1 MSKLIDAAI
10 HYVRRGW
17 PVHPL
22 KPLSKVPATKHGCN
36 DATTDERQI
45 RAWWSE
51 NPNYNIGL
59 RTGVLW
65 FVLDVDSKHQD
76 AAEWLE
82 SVTLPATITAIT
94 GTNGRHYLFR
104 TPDFPVTNSTSKIG
118 PHIDIRGA
126 GGYIVAAP
134 SVHPDTRQEYAWDC
148 VDEFP
153 TDQPAEAPQWL
164 LDRLAPSRSQRL
176 GPAPKII
183 PHGEQHDTLFRYA
196 CSMRSKYGMT
206 EEEMLPSVVMLSKRC
221 EIIPPE
227 RNIVKLV
234 ADVCKRYAP
243 GMSPEY
249 SSASGAP
256 KMQPPGPR
264 ESGEILEAEYEASN
278 IEVPAKLTPNAIA
291 DRLMSQHAFLNHGG
305 VLYQYTGT
313 HWGQIDT
320 GTLKHLALVAEP
332 RFSNMKRRSEIA
344 NRIIDGSR
352 NDAVRWRNLEK
363 FEIPLLNG
371 VIDVRS
377 MSLRGHRKSDFLQS
391 CVPHEYD
398 SSSCCPVWQE
408 CLDTYFG
415 GDPDQEAKQDALQ
428 EFFGYCLM
436 PHATYKKALLCK
448 GESDCGKS
456 TIPYLLRV
464 LAGQQNCC
472 AVGVESMDDPRKRA
486 PLRGKLVNLLTELT
500 SDAMIADGGF
510 KTLVSTEEPILFD
523 EKFLPPVLDVPI
535 AKHVIVTNVLPTIND
550 RSRGTFNRL
559 LLISFNHVIPLA
571 QQDRSIWDRLRGEI
585 NGILHWAL
593 YGAQRLFLNGGT
605 FTGVGRV
612 EVEEYRASQ
621 NPVVEWIAEACE
633 VDAASRAPLPDM
645 RDRFARWYGKSVTP
659 QWFANLLRSAGIDV
673 TASPVHF
680 PGRKARAAIGLRL
693 I

>member
-1 MSKLIDAAI
+1 MSKLIDAAL
-10 HYVRRGW
+10 HYARRGW

-22 KPLSKVPATKHGCN
+22 KPISKVPATKHGCN

-45 RAWWSE
+45 RAWWAE
-51 NPNYNIGL
+51 NSDYNIGL

-82 SVTLPATITAIT
+82 SVSLPETITAIT
-94 GTNGRHYLFR
+94 GTNGRHFLFR
-104 TPDFPVTNSTSKIG
+104 SPDFPVTNSTSKIG
-118 PHIDIRGA
+118 PHIDIRGT

-134 SVHPDTRQEYAWDC
+134 SIHPDTRQEYAWDC

-153 TDQPAEAPQWL
+153 TGNPAEAPRWL
-164 LDRLAPSRSQRL
+164 LDRLMPAEAERL
-176 GPAPKII
+176 GPAPNII
-183 PHGEQHDTLFRYA
+183 PHGVQHTTLFKYA

-206 EEEMLPSVVMLSKRC
+206 EEELLPAVIALSKRC
-221 EIIPPE
+221 EIVPPE
-227 RNIVKLV
+227 RNMVKLV

-243 GMSPEY
+243 GVSAEYAPPAAAPQTIEPEY
-249 SSASGAP
+249 ESSDV
-256 KMQPPGPR
+256 
-264 ESGEILEAEYEASN
+264 
-278 IEVPAKLTPNAIA
+278 EVPAKLSPNAHA
-291 DRLMSQHAFLNHGG
+291 DRLMQQHAFLNHLG
-305 VLYQYTGT
+305 VLYQYNGT

-571 QQDRSIWDRLRGEI
+571 QQDRSIWDKLRGEI

-593 YGAQRLFLNGGT
+593 YGAQRLYLNGGT

-621 NPVVEWIAEACE
+621 NPVVEWLTEACE
-633 VDAASRAPLPDM
+633 VDPDGRAPLPDM

-659 QWFANLLRSAGIDV
+659 QWFAALLRSAGIEI
-673 TASPVHF
+673 TASPVHIG
-680 PGRKARAAIGLRL
+680 GRKARAALGMRL
-693 I
+693 L

>member
-1 MSKLIDAAI
+1 MSKLIDAAL
-10 HYVRRGW
+10 HYARRGW

-22 KPLSKVPATKHGCN
+22 KPLSKLPASKHGCN
-36 DATTDERQI
+36 DATTDERTI
-45 RAWWSE
+45 RAWWTE
-51 NPNYNIGL
+51 NPDYNIGL

-82 SVTLPATITAIT
+82 SVSLPETITAIT
-94 GTNGRHYLFR
+94 GTNGRHFLFR
-104 TPDFPVTNSTSKIG
+104 SPDFPVTNSTSKIG
-118 PHIDIRGA
+118 PHIDVRGA

-134 SVHPDTRQEYAWDC
+134 SIHPETRQEYAWDC

-153 TDQPAEAPQWL
+153 TGHPAGAPQWL
-164 LDRLAPSRSQRL
+164 LYRLRPTGSQRL
-176 GPAPKII
+176 GPAPNII
-183 PHGEQHDTLFRYA
+183 PHGVQHTTLFKYA

-206 EEEMLPSVVMLSKRC
+206 EEEILPAVVALSKRC
-221 EIIPPE
+221 EIVPPE
-227 RNIVKLV
+227 RNMVKLV
-234 ADVCKRYAP
+234 SDVCKRYEP

-249 SSASGAP
+249 S
-256 KMQPPGPR
+256 QPQAEPTDVV
-264 ESGEILEAEYEASN
+264 EAEYEAS
-278 IEVPAKLTPNAIA
+278 EVDVPAKLSPNAHA
-291 DRLMSQHAFLNHGG
+291 DRIMQQHAFLNHNG
-305 VLYQYTGT
+305 VLYQYNGT
-313 HWGQIDT
+313 HWAQIDT
-320 GTLKHLALVAEP
+320 GTLKHLAIRAEP
-332 RFSNMKRRSEIA
+332 KHSNMKRRSEIA
-344 NRIIDGSR
+344 NRIVDESR
-352 NDAVRWRNLEK
+352 NDSVRWRNLEK
-363 FEIPLLNG
+363 YEIPLLNG

-377 MSLRGHRKSDFLQS
+377 MALRAHRRTDYLQS

-398 SSSCCPVWQE
+398 SSSICPVWQE
-408 CLDTYFG
+408 CMDTYFG
-415 GDPDQEAKQDALQ
+415 GDPDQDAKQDALQ

-571 QQDRSIWDRLRGEI
+571 QQDRSIWDKLRGEI

-593 YGAQRLFLNGGT
+593 YGAQRLYLNGGT
-605 FTGVGRV
+605 FTSVGRL

-621 NPVVEWIAEACE
+621 NPLTEFIESQCDINPEAK
-633 VDAASRAPLPDM
+633 VGISDF
-645 RDRFARWYGKSVTP
+645 RDKFSNWYGKRVQP
-659 QWFANLLRSAGIDV
+659 QWFASLVRSAGLEI
-673 TASPVHF
+673 TKNPVYF
-680 PGRKARAAIGLRL
+680 GTKRDRAVIGVKFQ
-693 I
+693 

>member
-1 MSKLIDAAI
+1 MSRLLDAAL
-10 HYVRRGW
+10 HYARRGW

-22 KPLSKVPATKHGCN
+22 KPLSKIPASKHGCL
-36 DATTDERQI
+36 DATTDETVI
-45 RAWWSE
+45 RRWWTE
-51 NPNYNIGL
+51 NPQYNIGL
-59 RTGVLW
+59 KTGVMW
-65 FVLDVDSKHQD
+65 FVLDVDSKHAD

-82 SVTLPATITAIT
+82 SVSLPETITAVT
-94 GTNGRHYLFR
+94 GTDGRHFLFKS
-104 TPDFPVTNSTSKIG
+104 PEFAVQNSTSKIG
-118 PHIDIRGA
+118 PHIDIRGV

-134 SVHPDTRQEYAWDC
+134 SIHPDTKQEYAWDC
-148 VDEFP
+148 PDEFP
-153 TDQPAEAPQWL
+153 VGQPANAPDWL
-164 LDRLAPSRSQRL
+164 LERLKPTGSQRV
-176 GPAPKII
+176 GPAPNII
-183 PHGEQHDTLFRYA
+183 PHGQQHTTLFKYA
-196 CSMRSKYGMT
+196 CSMRSKYGMD
-206 EEEMLPSVVMLSKRC
+206 EAEILPALITLSKRC
-221 EIIPPE
+221 EIVPPE
-227 RNIVKLV
+227 KNIVKLV

-249 SSASGAP
+249 VQQAEP
-256 KMQPPGPR
+256 EP
-264 ESGEILEAEYEASN
+264 IDAEYEASDV
-278 IEVPAKLTPNAIA
+278 EVPAKLTPNAHA
-291 DRLMSQHAFLNHGG
+291 DRLMQQHAFLNHNG
-305 VLYQYTGT
+305 VLYQYNGT
-313 HWGQIDT
+313 HWGQIDA
-320 GTLKHLALVAEP
+320 GSLKHLALRAEP
-332 RFSNMKRRSEIA
+332 RHSNMKRRSEIA
-344 NRIIDGSR
+344 NRIVDESR
-352 NDAVRWRNLEK
+352 NDNVRWRNLEK
-363 FEIPLLNG
+363 YEIPLMNG

-377 MSLRGHRKSDFLQS
+377 MSLRSHRKQDYLQS

-398 SSSCCPVWQE
+398 SSSTCPVWQE

-415 GDPDQEAKQDALQ
+415 GDVDQDAKQDALQ

-464 LAGQQNCC
+464 VAGQANCC

-571 QQDRSIWDRLRGEI
+571 QQDRAIWDKLRAEI
-585 NGILHWAL
+585 QGILHWAL
-593 YGAQRLFLNGGT
+593 YGAQRLYLNGGT
-605 FTGVGRV
+605 FTSVGRA

-621 NPVVEWIAEACE
+621 NPIVEWIAEACE
-633 VDAASRAPLPDM
+633 IEEGGRAPLPDM
-645 RDRFARWYGKSVTP
+645 RDRFSRWYGKTVTP
-659 QWFANLLRSAGIDV
+659 QWFASLLRSAGYEV
-673 TASPVHF
+673 TASPLHF
-680 PGRKARAAIGLRL
+680 QGRKARAAIGLRL
-693 I
+693 L

>member
-1 MSKLIDAAI
+1 MSKLIDAAL
-10 HYVRRGW
+10 HYARRGW

-22 KPLSKVPATKHGCN
+22 KPASKFPASKHGCL
-36 DATTDERQI
+36 DATTDERTI
-45 RAWWSE
+45 REWWTE
-51 NPNYNIGL
+51 NPDYNIGL
-59 RTGVLW
+59 RTGVLF
-65 FVLDVDSKHQD
+65 FVLDADTKHAD

-82 SVTLPATITAIT
+82 SVTLPDTITAVT
-94 GTNGRHYLFR
+94 GTNGKHFLFR
-104 TPDFPVTNSTSKIG
+104 SPEFSVKNSTSMVG

-134 SVHPDTRQEYAWDC
+134 SVHPDTQQEYAWDC
-148 VDEFP
+148 ADEFP
-153 TDQPAEAPQWL
+153 IVQLAEAPAWL
-164 LDRLAPSRSQRL
+164 LDRLRPSGSERI
-176 GPAPKII
+176 GPAPNII
-183 PHGEQHDTLFRYA
+183 PHGQQHTTLFRYA
-196 CSMRSKYGMT
+196 CSMRSKYGMD
-206 EEEMLPSVVMLSKRC
+206 EAEILPAVLALSKRC

-227 RNIVKLV
+227 KNIVKLV
-234 ADVCKRYAP
+234 ADVCKRYTP

-249 SSASGAP
+249 S
-256 KMQPPGPR
+256 QPQAQ
-264 ESGEILEAEYEASN
+264 ITDVVEAEYEASEV
-278 IEVPAKLTPNAIA
+278 EVPAKLSPNAHA
-291 DRLMSQHAFLNHGG
+291 DRLMQQYAFLNHNG
-305 VLYQYTGT
+305 VLHQYNGT
-313 HWGQIDT
+313 HWAQIDA
-320 GTLKHLALVAEP
+320 GSLKHLALRAEP
-332 RFSNMKRRSEIA
+332 RHSNMKRRSEIA
-344 NRIIDGSR
+344 NRIVDESR
-352 NDAVRWRNLEK
+352 NDNVRWRNLEK
-363 FEIPLLNG
+363 YEIPLMNG

-377 MSLRGHRKSDFLQS
+377 MSLRSHRKQDYLQS

-398 SSSCCPVWQE
+398 SSSTCPVWQE

-415 GDPDQEAKQDALQ
+415 GDMDQEAKQDALQ

-523 EKFLPPVLDVPI
+523 EKWLPPVLDVPI

-571 QQDRSIWDRLRGEI
+571 QQDRAIWDKLRAEI

-593 YGAQRLFLNGGT
+593 YGAQRLYLNGGT
-605 FTGVGRV
+605 FTSVGRL

-621 NPVVEWIAEACE
+621 NPLTEFVESQCE
-633 VDAASRAPLPDM
+633 MDPDAKVGISDF
-645 RDRFARWYGKSVTP
+645 RDKFSNWYGKRVQP
-659 QWFANLLRSAGIDV
+659 QWFASLVRSAGLEI
-673 TASPVHF
+673 TKNPVYF
-680 PGRKARAAIGLRL
+680 GQRRDRAVIGVRL
-693 I
+693 Q

>member
-1 MSKLIDAAI
+1 MSRLIDAAL
-10 HYVRRGW
+10 HYARRGW

-22 KPLSKVPATKHGCN
+22 KPLSKIPASKHGCL
-36 DATTDERQI
+36 DATTDESAI
-45 RAWWSE
+45 RKWWTE
-51 NPNYNIGL
+51 NPQYNIGL
-59 RTGVLW
+59 KTGVLW
-65 FVLDVDSKHQD
+65 FVLDVDSKHAD

-82 SVTLPATITAIT
+82 SVSLPDTITAVT
-94 GTNGRHYLFR
+94 GTDGRHFLFKS
-104 TPDFPVTNSTSKIG
+104 PDFAVQNSTSKIG
-118 PHIDIRGA
+118 PHIDIRGV

-134 SVHPDTRQEYAWDC
+134 SIHPDTKQEYAWDC
-148 VDEFP
+148 PDEFP
-153 TDQPAEAPQWL
+153 IGHPAEAPEWL
-164 LDRLAPSRSQRL
+164 LERLKPTGSQRV
-176 GPAPKII
+176 GPAPNII
-183 PHGEQHDTLFRYA
+183 PHGQQHTTLFKYA
-196 CSMRSKYGMT
+196 CSMRSKYGM
-206 EEEMLPSVVMLSKRC
+206 EEAEILPALITLSKRC
-221 EIIPPE
+221 EIVPPE
-227 RNIVKLV
+227 KNIVKLV

-249 SSASGAP
+249 VVP
-256 KMQPPGPR
+256 QQPETIEP
-264 ESGEILEAEYEASN
+264 EYESSDV
-278 IEVPAKLTPNAIA
+278 EVPAKLTPNAHA
-291 DRLMSQHAFLNHGG
+291 DRLMQQHAFINHNG
-305 VLYQYTGT
+305 VLYQYLGT
-313 HWGQIDT
+313 HWGQIDA
-320 GTLKHLALVAEP
+320 GSLKHLALRAEP
-332 RFSNMKRRSEIA
+332 RHSNMKRRSEIA
-344 NRIIDGSR
+344 NRIVDESR
-352 NDAVRWRNLEK
+352 NDKVHWRNLEK
-363 FEIPLLNG
+363 YEIPLMNG

-377 MSLRGHRKSDFLQS
+377 MSLRSHRKQDYLQS

-398 SSSCCPVWQE
+398 SSSTCPVWQE

-415 GDPDQEAKQDALQ
+415 GDIDQEAKQDALQ

-571 QQDRSIWDRLRGEI
+571 QQDRAIWDKLRGEI
-585 NGILHWAL
+585 QGILHWAL
-593 YGAQRLFLNGGT
+593 YGAQRLYLNGGT
-605 FTGVGRV
+605 FTSVGRA

-621 NPVVEWIAEACE
+621 NPLTEFVQSQCE
-633 VDAASRAPLPDM
+633 IDPDAKVGISDF
-645 RDRFARWYGKSVTP
+645 RDRFSNWYGKRVQP
-659 QWFANLLRSAGIDV
+659 QWFASLVRSAGLEI
-673 TASPVHF
+673 TKNPVYF
-680 PGRKARAAIGLRL
+680 GQRRDRAVVGVRL
-693 I
+693 Q

>member
-1 MSKLIDAAI
+1 MSKLIDAAL
-10 HYVRRGW
+10 HYARRGW

-22 KPLSKVPATKHGCN
+22 KPLSKLPASKHGCN

-45 RAWWSE
+45 RAWWTE
-51 NPNYNIGL
+51 NPDYNIGL

-65 FVLDVDSKHQD
+65 FVLDVDSKHRD

-82 SVTLPATITAIT
+82 SVSLPETITAIT
-94 GTNGRHYLFR
+94 GTNGRHFLFR
-104 TPDFPVTNSTSKIG
+104 SPDFPVTNSTSKIG

-134 SVHPDTRQEYAWDC
+134 SIHPETRQEYAWDC

-153 TDQPAEAPQWL
+153 TGYPAEAPQWL
-164 LDRLAPSRSQRL
+164 LDRLMPTGSQRL
-176 GPAPKII
+176 GPAPNII
-183 PHGEQHDTLFRYA
+183 PHGIQHTTLFKYA

-206 EEEMLPSVVMLSKRC
+206 EEEMLPAVVALSKRC
-221 EIIPPE
+221 EIVPPE
-227 RNIVKLV
+227 RNMVKLV
-234 ADVCKRYAP
+234 ADVCKRY
-243 GMSPEY
+243 
-249 SSASGAP
+249 
-256 KMQPPGPR
+256 PPGVSAEYAQPQAQAADVV
-264 ESGEILEAEYEASN
+264 EAEYEAS
-278 IEVPAKLTPNAIA
+278 EVELPAKLSPNAHA
-291 DRLMSQHAFLNHGG
+291 DRIMQQCAFLNHLG
-305 VLYQYTGT
+305 VLYQYNGT
-313 HWGQIDT
+313 HWAQIDT
-320 GTLKHLALVAEP
+320 GTLKHLALRAEP
-332 RFSNMKRRSEIA
+332 KHSNMKRRLEIA
-344 NRIIDGSR
+344 NRIVDESR
-352 NDAVRWRNLEK
+352 NDNVRWRNLEK
-363 FEIPLLNG
+363 YEIPLLNG

-377 MSLRGHRKSDFLQS
+377 MALRTHRRTDYLQS

-398 SSSCCPVWQE
+398 SSSTCPVWQE
-408 CLDTYFG
+408 CMDTYFG
-415 GDPDQEAKQDALQ
+415 GDPDQDAKQDALQ

-535 AKHVIVTNVLPTIND
+535 AKHVIVTNHLPRIND
-550 RSRGTFNRL
+550 RSAATFNRL
-559 LLISFNHVIPLA
+559 LLIRFNHVIPLA
-571 QQDRSIWDRLRGEI
+571 QQDRSIWDKLRGEI

-593 YGAQRLFLNGGT
+593 YGAQRLYLNGGA
-605 FTGVGRV
+605 FTSVGRV

-621 NPVVEWIAEACE
+621 NPAVEWMTEACE
-633 VDAASRAPLPDM
+633 ADPDSRAPLPEM
-645 RDRFARWYGKSVTP
+645 RDRFARWYGKNVTP
-659 QWFANLLRSAGIDV
+659 QWFAALLRSAGVEI
-673 TASPVHF
+673 TASPVHIG
-680 PGRKARAAIGLRL
+680 GRKSRAAIGLRL
-693 I
+693 L

>member
-10 HYVRRGW
+10 HYARRGW

-22 KPLSKVPATKHGCN
+22 RPLSKLPASKHGCN

-45 RAWWSE
+45 RAWWAE
-51 NPNYNIGL
+51 NPDYNIGL
-59 RTGVLW
+59 RTGVMW
-65 FVLDVDSKHQD
+65 FVLDVDTKHQD

-82 SVTLPATITAIT
+82 SVNLPETITAIT
-94 GTNGRHYLFR
+94 GTNGRHFLFCS
-104 TPDFPVTNSTSKIG
+104 PEFNVQNSTSKIG
-118 PHIDIRGA
+118 PHVDIRGT

-134 SVHPDTRQEYAWDC
+134 SIHPDTRQEYAWDC

-153 TDQPAEAPQWL
+153 TGNPAEAPQWL
-164 LDRLAPSRSQRL
+164 LDRLMPAEAERL
-176 GPAPKII
+176 GPAPNII
-183 PHGEQHDTLFRYA
+183 PHGVQHTTLFKYA

-206 EEEMLPSVVMLSKRC
+206 EEELLPAVIALSKRC
-221 EIIPPE
+221 EIVPPE
-227 RNIVKLV
+227 RNMAKLV

-243 GMSPEY
+243 GMSAQYAQPAAAPQTIEPEY
-249 SSASGAP
+249 ESSDV
-256 KMQPPGPR
+256 
-264 ESGEILEAEYEASN
+264 
-278 IEVPAKLTPNAIA
+278 EVPAKLSPNAHA
-291 DRLMSQHAFLNHGG
+291 DRLMQQHAFLNHLG
-305 VLYQYTGT
+305 VLYQYSGT
-313 HWGQIDT
+313 HWAQIDT
-320 GTLKHLALVAEP
+320 GTLKHLALRAEP
-332 RFSNMKRRSEIA
+332 RHSNMKRRSEIA
-344 NRIIDGSR
+344 NRIVDESR
-352 NDAVRWRNLEK
+352 NDHVQWRNLEK
-363 FEIPLLNG
+363 YEVPLLNG

-377 MSLRGHRKSDFLQS
+377 MSLRAHRRTDYLQS

-398 SSSCCPVWQE
+398 SSSSCPVWQE
-408 CLDTYFG
+408 CMDTYFG
-415 GDPDQEAKQDALQ
+415 GDHDQEAKQDALQ

-571 QQDRSIWDRLRGEI
+571 QQDRSIWDKLRGEI

-593 YGAQRLFLNGGT
+593 YGAQRLYLNGGT
-605 FTGVGRV
+605 FTSVGRV

-621 NPVVEWIAEACE
+621 NPVVEWIEEACE
-633 VDAASRAPLPDM
+633 IDLDGKAMLSEM
-645 RDRFARWYGKSVTP
+645 RERYNRWSGRPVSPSYFVACLT
-659 QWFANLLRSAGIDV
+659 SAGFKTTKNPINIG
-673 TASPVHF
+673 AKR
-680 PGRKARAAIGLRL
+680 GRACIGLRL
-693 I
+693 L

>member
-1 MSKLIDAAI
+1 MSRLLDAAL
-10 HYVRRGW
+10 HYARRGW

-36 DATTDERQI
+36 DATTDDAQI
-45 RAWWSE
+45 RKWWTE
-51 NPNYNIGL
+51 NPDYNIGL

-82 SVTLPATITAIT
+82 SVTLPDTITAIT
-94 GTNGRHYLFR
+94 GTNGRHFLFKS
-104 TPDFPVTNSTSKIG
+104 PVFAVTNSTSKVG

-134 SVHPDTRQEYAWDC
+134 SIHPETRQEYAWDC

-153 TDQPAEAPQWL
+153 TGHPAEAPQWL
-164 LDRLAPSRSQRL
+164 LDRLMPTGSQRL
-176 GPAPKII
+176 GPAPNII
-183 PHGEQHDTLFRYA
+183 PHGVQHTTLFKYA

-206 EEEMLPSVVMLSKRC
+206 EEEMLPAVVALSKRC
-221 EIIPPE
+221 EIVPPE
-227 RNIVKLV
+227 RNMVKLV
-234 ADVCKRYAP
+234 ADVCKRYTP

-249 SSASGAP
+249 S
-256 KMQPPGPR
+256 QPQAEPQ
-264 ESGEILEAEYEASN
+264 IMEAEYEASEV
-278 IEVPAKLTPNAIA
+278 EVPAKLSPNAHA
-291 DRLMSQHAFLNHGG
+291 DRIMQQHAFLNHNG
-305 VLYQYTGT
+305 VLYQYNGT
-313 HWGQIDT
+313 HWAQIDT
-320 GTLKHLALVAEP
+320 GTLKHLALRAEP
-332 RFSNMKRRSEIA
+332 KHSNMKRRSEIA
-344 NRIIDGSR
+344 NRIVDESR
-352 NDAVRWRNLEK
+352 NDNVRWRNLEK
-363 FEIPLLNG
+363 YEIPLLNG

-377 MSLRGHRKSDFLQS
+377 MALRAHRRTDYLQS

-398 SSSCCPVWQE
+398 SSSTCPVWQE
-408 CLDTYFG
+408 CMDTYFG
-415 GDPDQEAKQDALQ
+415 GDPDQDAKKDALQ

-571 QQDRSIWDRLRGEI
+571 QQDRSIWDKLRGEI

-593 YGAQRLFLNGGT
+593 YGAQRLYLNGGT

-621 NPVVEWIAEACE
+621 NPAVEWMTEACE
-633 VDAASRAPLPDM
+633 ADPDSRAPLPEM
-645 RDRFARWYGKSVTP
+645 RDRFARWYGKNVTP
-659 QWFANLLRSAGIDV
+659 QWFAALLRSAGVEI
-673 TASPVHF
+673 TASPVHIA
-680 PGRKARAAIGLRL
+680 GRKSRAAIGLRL
-693 I
+693 L